1 MRLLLIIDH
10 FGSGG
15 AQRQMVE
22 LACGLKRRGHA
33 VEMFVYFPQ
42 HDFFRGL
49 LDEHQ
54 IPVHE
59 RPEGRGSSIGVVSR
73 LAALMRS
80 GRFDIAVSFLSTANI
95 FAELA
100 RVVAPATRLVV
111 SERTSFHDDKSA
123 FGGVLRRLLHL
134 MSDRVVANSETQA
147 AWLRRWPW
155 LKNNVSCIYNGV
167 DLSRFHPIVSVPRS
181 GGALR
186 LLGVGRIGPEKNLVN
201 LIAALAT
208 FEEKFGCIPEIGWA
222 GDRDSSRAG
231 RRYCERID
239 AALARLPNVRRRWRW
254 LGLQSDVPG
263 LLRGYDALIHPS
275 LYEGLPN
282 AVCEALAAGIP
293 VLASNVCDHPLLVA
307 DGSRGY
313 LFDPRDPPGIA
324 AAIAKLAELDSGA
337 WRDLERNA
345 REYASANL
353 GVDKMVESYAAL
365 FRSLLVV
372 RTVR

>member
-111 SERTSFHDDKSA
+111 SER
-123 FGGVLRRLLHL
+123 
-134 MSDRVVANSETQA
+134 
-147 AWLRRWPW
+147 
-155 LKNNVSCIYNGV
+155 
-167 DLSRFHPIVSVPRS
+167 
-181 GGALR
+181 
-186 LLGVGRIGPEKNLVN
+186 
-201 LIAALAT
+201 
-208 FEEKFGCIPEIGWA
+208 
-222 GDRDSSRAG
+222 
-231 RRYCERID
+231 
-239 AALARLPNVRRRWRW
+239 
-254 LGLQSDVPG
+254 
-263 LLRGYDALIHPS
+263 
-275 LYEGLPN
+275 
-282 AVCEALAAGIP
+282 
-293 VLASNVCDHPLLVA
+293 
-307 DGSRGY
+307 
-313 LFDPRDPPGIA
+313 
-324 AAIAKLAELDSGA
+324 
-337 WRDLERNA
+337 
-345 REYASANL
+345 
-353 GVDKMVESYAAL
+353 
-365 FRSLLVV
+365 
-372 RTVR
+372 